1 MHSKVFALIE
11 RKMNI
16 ETNDAR
22 MRKAMETSNE
32 LGIKVDFIE
41 NPAAV
46 DHPNTVRLIIG
57 NEVEQ
62 MELMGISIGGGKVEI
77 TELNGFTLRLSGN
90 HPALLIMHDDR
101 YGTIASVTKILAK
114 HKINIGHMEV
124 NRKDVGKEALMIIE
138 VDQNIEDSILEE
150 LEAADHII
158 QISKI
163 IS

>member
-77 TELNGFTLRLSGN
+77 TERSEE
-90 HPALLIMHDDR
+90 R
-101 YGTIASVTKILAK
+101 
-114 HKINIGHMEV
+114 
-124 NRKDVGKEALMIIE
+124 RVGKECRSRRARY
-138 VDQNIEDSILEE
+138 Q
-150 LEAADHII
+150 
-158 QISKI
+158 
-163 IS
+163 